1 MVPESAPIT
10 ATADQFFDR
19 FRLGGLLKQ
28 AGITKQGG
36 ERPARL
42 LKFLLMLVFTQRN
55 FYRILDRED
64 PDTPKKDTVYRF
76 LASPRY
82 NWRRLL
88 LMTTVAITQWLDTVV
103 RHAGESRP

>member
-82 NWRRLL
+82 QLAAPA
-88 LMTTVAITQWLDTVV
+88 VDDDCCHHTVV